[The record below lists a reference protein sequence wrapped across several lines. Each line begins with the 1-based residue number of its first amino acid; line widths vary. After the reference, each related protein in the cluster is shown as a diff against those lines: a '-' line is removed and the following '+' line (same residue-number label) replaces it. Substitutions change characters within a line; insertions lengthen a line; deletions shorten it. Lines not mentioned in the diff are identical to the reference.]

1 MSSVVVL
8 VLDVLIVMLI
18 ITVLNIAFLNAP
30 VWIIAIPLVLLGI
43 MFVIWL
49 IRKIDDMRD

>member
-30 VWIIAIPLVLLGI
+30 VWIIAIPRVLLGI

>member
-30 VWIIAIPLVLLGI
+30 VWIIAIPLVLIGI

>member
-8 VLDVLIVMLI
+8 VLDVIIVMLI

>member
-49 IRKIDDMRD
+49 IRKIDDMRH